1 MTAPIG
7 HNRTAVELFSD
18 HVADLFALVSG
29 STAAEITSDEQEAVL
44 DELLDQVRQAAKDA
58 NAKRVEEKRPHDEA
72 AKAVQAQWK
81 PVLDR
86 CEAALDAIKDRL
98 TPYRTAKQKAK
109 DEAARVAR
117 ELAAQQLAEAQA
129 KLAQSDDLEARFG
142 AEAGLAA
149 AAKLTVK
156 ANRIDRAATGLR
168 THWTH
173 TVTDRRALL
182 NYVAKND
189 PDALATALD
198 EWARQAVARGVRQI
212 PGCLIEERKRAA

>member
-18 HVADLFALVSG
+18 HVADLFASVSG
-29 STAAEITSDEQEAVL
+29 STAAEITSDEQETAL
-44 DELLDQVRQAAKDA
+44 DDLLDQVRQAAKDA

-81 PVLDR
+81 PVLGR

-109 DEAARVAR
+109 DEDARIAR

-129 KLAQSDDLEARFG
+129 VLAQSDDLEARFD
-142 AEAGLAA
+142 AETGLAA
-149 AAKLTVK
+149 AAKLTAK
-156 ANRIDRAATGLR
+156 ANRIDRTKSGLR
-168 THWTH
+168 TYWTAE
-173 TVTDRRALL
+173 VTNRKAALL
-182 NYVAKND
+182 HYIERNPEAFE
-189 PDALATALD
+189 ALIQSLAEQD
-198 EWARQAVARGVRQI
+198 ARGARVPV
-212 PGCLIEERKRAA
+212 PGVIFHEQKRAA